1 MSIPE
6 NLQWQLSGDP
16 LGKGGQGNV
25 HPVTRKGDTSGKKYA
40 LKQLNDNQDPQAL
53 ERFRQEIEV
62 VSEINHPSIIKI
74 HDFSNENDEFQY
86 YVMDYH
92 EGAEALSETIFSR
105 EDSPFYCETLKSLS
119 LFEKIADAIHSYEIS
134 PGDIVHRD
142 ISPYNILLLP
152 DESIRLIDF
161 GICQIDRGEAITLTG
176 ENFGT
181 RNYAP
186 PECEAGSGLQTGIF
200 TDIYSAAKVLWSAI
214 TSERV
219 FAREEPVFA
228 NESMKQ
234 RFPNKMETWHLT
246 RIFKKTI
253 RKNPGD
259 RHQSAEH
266 LLAQI
271 GNVIR
276 VVRGGFPPQEA
287 IESFCPSCGQSEI
300 QDFRDDYNTFG
311 SYRRTDFTPL
321 ECRVC
326 GLVFFRNLGALEKA
340 IEELGQLS

>member
-1 MSIPE
+1 MSIPD
-6 NLQWQLSGDP
+6 NLQWQLTGPP
-16 LGKGGQGNV
+16 LGSGGQGNV
-25 HPVTRKGDTSGKKYA
+25 HPVSQKGDTSGKQFA
-40 LKQLNDNQDPQAL
+40 LKQLHDNQDPRAL
-53 ERFRQEIEV
+53 ERFRKEIEV
-62 VSEINHPSIIKI
+62 VSEIDHPSIIQI
-74 HDFSNENDEFQY
+74 HDFSDENDEFQY

-92 EGAEALSETIFSR
+92 EDAEALSETIFSK
-105 EDSPFYCETLKSLS
+105 ENSPFFRDTLKSLS
-119 LFEKIADAIHSYEIS
+119 LFEKIVDAIHSYEIS
-134 PGDIVHRD
+134 PGGIVHRD

-152 DESIRLIDF
+152 DKSIRLIDF
-161 GICQIDRGEAITLTG
+161 GICQIERGEAITLTG

-186 PECEAGSGLQTGIF
+186 PECEAGSGLQTGIYS
-200 TDIYSAAKVLWSAI
+200 DIYSAAKVLWSAI

-219 FAREEPVFA
+219 FAREEPVFG
-228 NESMKQ
+228 NQSMKQ
-234 RFPNKMETWHLT
+234 RFPNKMETWHLS
-246 RIFKKTI
+246 RIFKMTI

-287 IESFCPSCGQSEI
+287 IESFCPSCGQNEI
-300 QDFRDDYNTFG
+300 HRYKDDYNIFG
-311 SYRRTDFTPL
+311 NFRRPLLTPL

-326 GLVFFRNLGALEKA
+326 GLVFFRNLSALEKA
-340 IEELGQLS
+340 IEELGRLS